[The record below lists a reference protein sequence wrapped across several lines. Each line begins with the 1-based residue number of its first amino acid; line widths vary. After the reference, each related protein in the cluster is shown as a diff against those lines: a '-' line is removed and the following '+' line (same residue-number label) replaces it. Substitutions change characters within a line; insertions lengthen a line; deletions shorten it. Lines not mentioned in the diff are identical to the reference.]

1 MTAMEWQTP
10 QFLYLILPLCLSWL
24 ALALYSEKRRQRAR
38 ETFIATAMQ
47 SRILPATSRFR
58 FWCKLLLFE
67 IALATG
73 LIALAGPRFG
83 TQVEQVVP
91 RGSDLYVLIDVSRSM
106 LADDVLPSRLE
117 RAKAD
122 VSSLVNRLN
131 GERIGLIA
139 FAGKAVVKCPLTIDY
154 DSFRRALMEL
164 DPNSAPRG
172 GTAIGD
178 AIRKAIEVFHAG
190 TQRDQAVLLITD
202 GDDQE
207 SFPLEAATVAAE
219 RKVTVFTVGLGDS
232 SSGARIPGART
243 PGQSSSASSFMEHEG
258 QQVWSKLNGNLLSEI
273 ALRTNGVYIPA
284 GIRSYDLG
292 ELYAQHLQGRT
303 GDQSETQQRIRKS
316 ERFQIFLSVSLLA
329 LLIDLCI
336 SRYTNIP
343 VRQST
348 AAPTAPGSPAIRSS
362 RADSADSERTSS
374 RAPSLPAA
382 THRSST
388 TLPFLAGIS
397 IGLMSEQILAGESHE
412 QVRAGL
418 RHYQAAEY
426 DSAEKL
432 FATAAEELDKD
443 RSSQAAVA
451 AFDEACALHRKGDKE
466 KARERYLTAGLSPDK
481 AIATASHFNLGT
493 LSAEN
498 ARSIAG
504 ENPENVAP
512 EDRQKILDE
521 LKQAVAS
528 YRHALEMNPEHQQSR
543 RNLELVRT
551 WIKYYSDRWNE
562 IDRQKRRDES
572 NLIQYL
578 EFLMTTQTAMQDSI
592 QQLPENVPLD
602 VYAQFKK
609 DQDELAEELPFL
621 REKIAAELLPQGSSP
636 GANTPP
642 QLTPPKSTAPQ
653 STTSQSI
660 PPEVK
665 AGIELLQSWS
675 DKAAD
680 SMLSASNAL
689 LKTRT
694 ADAVTHQQEAVTHLD
709 QIWDAVIPF
718 HPLLAK
724 VLSDQTAIAE
734 QLAPLNTTPSPSTE
748 EPESSA
754 SSLPEGF
761 VPISP
766 AADASDKTTE
776 PEKPA
781 GNAGNTENS
790 SPQAGSAS
798 LSPDAAFDDS
808 QLLHL
813 LEQQSKILRK
823 ARLLAPKAQA
833 ELSRLEANPAE
844 AASAA
849 PVPETSPDADP
860 ASPMPAPQVDPE
872 KIKQGLQKAVELS
885 PKAVEAMEV
894 AVDHLQ
900 RKDPKSAAA
909 SAEEARNILEEIQNA
924 QPEQP
929 QQDQDDQQ
937 QDKQDQDKQKQDD
950 QKNNDQQND
959 DNQKQKDQKQ
969 NEKKQNE
976 KKQGDDKQE
985 EKNDDQKNRSDQKKN
1000 DQQKQD
1006 KQKSGNKSGDSKN
1019 KSQASDSNSEQP
1031 QVSPDRIEDALRK
1044 VRERQQEKRERDRD
1058 MRARIIGR
1066 TPVEKDW

>member
-1 MTAMEWQTP
+1 MEWQTP
-10 QFLYLILPLCLSWL
+10 QFLYLILPLCLSWF

-47 SRILPATSRFR
+47 DRILPATSRFR

-67 IALATG
+67 VALATG
-73 LIALAGPRFG
+73 LIALAGPQFG

-106 LADDVLPSRLE
+106 LADDVVPSRLE

-178 AIRKAIEVFHAG
+178 AIRKAVEVFPAG

-207 SFPLEAATVAAE
+207 SFPLEAATLAAE
-219 RKVTVFTVGLGDS
+219 RKVTVFTVGLGDA
-232 SSGARIPGART
+232 SSGARV
-243 PGQSSSASSFMEHEG
+243 PGQSGNSSFVEHEG
-258 QQVWSKLNGNLLSEI
+258 QQVWSKLNGSLLSEI
-273 ALRTNGVYIPA
+273 ALKTNGVYIPA
-284 GIRSYDLG
+284 GTRSYDLG

-316 ERFQIFLSVSLLA
+316 ERFQIFLSLSLLA

-336 SRYTNIP
+336 SRYSDIP
-343 VRQST
+343 VRQS
-348 AAPTAPGSPAIRSS
+348 AAASKATDSPTIRSS
-362 RADSADSERTSS
+362 RSDRERTSS

-382 THRSST
+382 TLRSST
-388 TLPFLAGIS
+388 TLPVLAGIS
-397 IGLMSEQILAGESHE
+397 IGLMSEQTLAGESHE

-418 RHYQAAEY
+418 KHYQAAEY

-432 FATAAEELDKD
+432 FASAATELDKT
-443 RSSQAAVA
+443 RSSQAAIA

-466 KARERYLTAGLSPDK
+466 KAHERYLKAGLSPDK

-504 ENPENVAP
+504 ENPEKVTP

-521 LKQAVAS
+521 LKQSVAS
-528 YRHALEMNPEHQQSR
+528 YRHALEMNPDHHQSR

-578 EFLMTTQTAMQDSI
+578 EFLMTTQTAMQDAI

-609 DQDELAEELPFL
+609 DQDELAAELPFL
-621 REKIAAELLPQGSSP
+621 REKIAAELRPQESSP
-636 GANTPP
+636 GANTPAR
-642 QLTPPKSTAPQ
+642 LTPPP
-653 STTSQSI
+653 SI
-660 PPEVK
+660 SPEVK

-680 SMLSASNAL
+680 SMQSASSAL
-689 LKTRT
+689 LKTKT
-694 ADAVTHQQEAVTHLD
+694 ADAVTHQQEAVTQLD

-724 VLSDQTAIAE
+724 ELSDQTAIAE

-748 EPESSA
+748 EPESAA
-754 SSLPEGF
+754 SPLPEGF

-766 AADASDKTTE
+766 AADTSDKTTE
-776 PEKPA
+776 TEKPA
-781 GNAGNTENS
+781 DNTENS
-790 SPQAGSAS
+790 SPQAGSAPF
-798 LSPDAAFDDS
+798 SPGAEINDS
-808 QLLHL
+808 ELQDL
-813 LEQQSKILRK
+813 LEQQSKTLRK

-849 PVPETSPDADP
+849 PVPEVTTDTDP
-860 ASPMPAPQVDPE
+860 ASPTPAPQVDPE
-872 KIKQGLQKAVELS
+872 KIKLGLQKAVELS
-885 PKAVEAMEV
+885 PKAAEAMEV

-909 SAEEARNILEEIQNA
+909 SAEEARRILEEIQNA

-929 QQDQDDQQ
+929 QQDQDDEEQK
-937 QDKQDQDKQKQDD
+937 DQDQDSKKQDE
-950 QKNNDQQND
+950 QKNDDQQKENQQND
-959 DNQKQKDQKQ
+959 DNKKSQDQDQKKKQDSKQKQ

-976 KKQGDDKQE
+976 KKQGEDKQKK
-985 EKNDDQKNRSDQKKN
+985 KNDDQKNQSDQKKN
-1000 DQQKQD
+1000 DKQKQN
-1006 KQKSGNKSGDSKN
+1006 QEKSGNKSGDSKN

-1031 QVSPDRIEDALRK
+1031 QVSPDRIEEALRK
-1044 VRERQQEKRERDRD
+1044 VRERQQEKRERDRE

>member
-1 MTAMEWQTP
+1 MTLMEWQTP
-10 QFLYLILPLCLSWL
+10 QFLYLILPLCLSWF
-24 ALALYSEKRRQRAR
+24 ALALYSEKRRQLAR
-38 ETFIATAMQ
+38 DAFIAHAMQ
-47 SRILPATSRFR
+47 DRILPAKSRIR
-58 FWCKLLLFE
+58 FWCKLFLFE
-67 IALATG
+67 VALATG

-106 LADDVLPSRLE
+106 LADDVVPSRLE

-164 DPNSAPRG
+164 DPHSAPRG

-178 AIRKAIEVFHAG
+178 AIRKAVEVFHAG

-219 RKVTVFTVGLGDS
+219 RKVTVFTVGLGDA
-232 SSGARIPGART
+232 SSGARV
-243 PGQSSSASSFMEHEG
+243 PGQSGNSSFVEHEG
-258 QQVWSKLNGNLLSEI
+258 QQVWSKLNGSLLSEI
-273 ALRTNGVYIPA
+273 ALKTNGVYIPA
-284 GIRSYDLG
+284 GTRSYDLG

-316 ERFQIFLSVSLLA
+316 ERFQIFLSLSLLA

-336 SRYTNIP
+336 SRYSKIP

-348 AAPTAPGSPAIRSS
+348 AAPTAPRSPAIRSS
-362 RADSADSERTSS
+362 RSDRERTFSG
-374 RAPSLPAA
+374 APSLPAA
-382 THRSST
+382 AHRSSM
-388 TLPFLAGIS
+388 TLPWLAGIS
-397 IGLMSEQILAGESHE
+397 IGLMSEQTLAGESHE

-418 RHYQAAEY
+418 RQYQAADY

-432 FATAAEELDKD
+432 FATAAAELDKD
-443 RSSQAAVA
+443 RSSQASIA

-466 KARERYLTAGLSPDK
+466 KAHERYLKAGLSPDK

-504 ENPENVAP
+504 ENPEKVTP

-521 LKQAVAS
+521 LKQSVAS
-528 YRHALEMNPEHQQSR
+528 YRHALEMNPDHQQSR

-578 EFLMTTQTAMQDSI
+578 EFLMTTQTAMQDAI

-609 DQDELAEELPFL
+609 DQDELAAELPFL
-621 REKIAAELLPQGSSP
+621 REKIAAELRPQESSP
-636 GANTPP
+636 GANTPAR
-642 QLTPPKSTAPQ
+642 LTPPP
-653 STTSQSI
+653 SI
-660 PPEVK
+660 SPEVK

-680 SMLSASNAL
+680 SMQSASSAL
-689 LKTRT
+689 LKTKT
-694 ADAVTHQQEAVTHLD
+694 ADAVTHQQEAVTQLD

-724 VLSDQTAIAE
+724 ELSDQTAIAE

-748 EPESSA
+748 EPESAA
-754 SSLPEGF
+754 SPLPEGF

-776 PEKPA
+776 TEKPA
-781 GNAGNTENS
+781 DNTENS
-790 SPQAGSAS
+790 SPQAGSAPF
-798 LSPDAAFDDS
+798 SPGAEINDS
-808 QLLHL
+808 ELQDL
-813 LEQQSKILRK
+813 LEQQSKTLRK

-833 ELSRLEANPAE
+833 ELSRLDANPAE
-844 AASAA
+844 SVSAA
-849 PVPETSPDADP
+849 PVPDVTPDTEP
-860 ASPMPAPQVDPE
+860 ANPMPAPQVDPE
-872 KIKQGLQKAVELS
+872 KIKLGLQKAVELS
-885 PKAVEAMEV
+885 PKAAEAMEV

-909 SAEEARNILEEIQNA
+909 SAEEARRILEEIQNA

-929 QQDQDDQQ
+929 QQDQDDEEQS
-937 QDKQDQDKQKQDD
+937 DQDQDNKKQDEPKNDD
-950 QKNNDQQND
+950 QQKENQQND
-959 DNQKQKDQKQ
+959 DNKKSQDQDQKQKQDSKQKQ
-969 NEKKQNE
+969 NEKE
-976 KKQGDDKQE
+976 QGEDKQKK
-985 EKNDDQKNRSDQKKN
+985 KNDDQKNQSDQKKN
-1000 DQQKQD
+1000 DKQKQN
-1006 KQKSGNKSGDSKN
+1006 QEKSGNKSGDSKN

-1031 QVSPDRIEDALRK
+1031 QVSPDRIEEALRK
-1044 VRERQQEKRERDRD
+1044 VRERQQEKRERDRE
-1058 MRARIIGR
+1058 MRARVIGR